1 MLSIKTKRNIW
12 LVMTI
17 VSVGIIVDRTI
28 CLIDGTKEW
37 TALASAIAVFV
48 LLLRGYLC
56 FRKMSQSDGKAE

>member
-1 MLSIKTKRNIW
+1 MFSIKTKRNIW
-12 LVMTI
+12 FVMTI

-28 CLIDGTKEW
+28 RLIDGTKEW

-56 FRKMSQSDGKAE
+56 FRKMSQSDGEAE